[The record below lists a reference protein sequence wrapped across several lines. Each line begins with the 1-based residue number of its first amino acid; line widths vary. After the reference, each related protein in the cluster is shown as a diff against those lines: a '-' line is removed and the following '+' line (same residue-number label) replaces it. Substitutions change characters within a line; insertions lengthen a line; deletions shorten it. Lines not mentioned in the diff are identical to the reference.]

1 MKLKRRTIS
10 AITAATFA
18 ASVLAGCSGS
28 GGDGGGKSKG
38 DAGGASQQPGKEV
51 VLRVWGPHDFMKGD
65 ESPGQQMVKIFN
77 EKYKGSIRVEMK
89 YMPWAEY
96 NTAIQAAVT
105 SNDLPD
111 IFNLPQNIDF
121 QQVVASKWIRPLDG
135 LVSDAWK
142 KQFYDGAFAEG
153 VNVIGGK
160 TYTWPIFGPQ
170 LNQLLYYN
178 KDVLKNAGLDPEK
191 PPKTWDE
198 LRSMAKT
205 VTEKGKGDIFGAVF
219 AMAENGYATNT
230 VTGFAAGINNLEA
243 SINGFNYKTGA
254 YTYGSKAISDSVKFI
269 LDLKKDG
276 SILPSAYNLK
286 HPEAGAL
293 FGQGKAAFLFDGRW
307 RMWLIKR
314 DTPDAKFGMAP
325 LPTPTGEPMIMHHT
339 LATNSGFM
347 VNDKTKYPEAVG
359 KFIEE
364 GLASDLFYERFMKS
378 GVALSPI
385 EKLNA
390 DKSKYPYPEYETFA
404 KLHQDL
410 LRLRPDPLVRNPE
423 VVKVLVEIGGMG
435 QPKIK
440 PSFNEILQA
449 IITGAEKDPDA
460 ALKQYNEKMTKGFKD
475 GLDKM
480 KQSGVKVEPGDF
492 SFSNWDPKK
501 DYTAKDYEAVKK

>member
-1 MKLKRRTIS
+1 MASSRKATAS
-10 AITAATFA
+10 ALAAFMLASA
-18 ASVLAGCSGS
+18 ALAGCTGGSGDGKPGSESGS
-28 GGDGGGKSKG
+28 AGKLG
-38 DAGGASQQPGKEV
+38 EKEAV
-51 VLRVWGPHDFMKGD
+51 IRVWGPHDFMKGD
-65 ESPGQQMVKIFN
+65 ESPGQMMVKAFN
-77 EKYKGSIRVEMK
+77 EKNKGKIRVEMK

-121 QQVVASKWIRPLDG
+121 QQVLSSKWIRPLDG
-135 LVSDAWK
+135 IVSDAWR
-142 KQFYDGAFAEG
+142 KQFYNGAFAEG

-178 KDVLKNAGLDPEK
+178 KDVLKNAGLDPDK

-205 VTEKGKGDIFGAVF
+205 VTEKGKGDVFGVVF
-219 AMAENGYATNT
+219 ALAENGYATNT
-230 VTGFAAGINNLEA
+230 VTGFAAGINNLE
-243 SINGFNYKTGA
+243 SGGFNYKTGT
-254 YTYGSKAISDSVKFI
+254 YTYDSKAISDSVKLI

-276 SILPSAYNLK
+276 SILPSSYNLK

-314 DTPDAKFGMAP
+314 DTPDAKYGMAA
-325 LPTPTGEPMIMHHT
+325 LPTPAGEPMIMHHT
-339 LATNSGFM
+339 LANNGGFM
-347 VNDKTKYPEAVG
+347 VSASTKYPEAVG

-364 GLASDLFYERFMKS
+364 GLASELFYEGFMKS
-378 GVALSPI
+378 GVGLSPI

-390 DKSKYPYPEYETFA
+390 DKSKYPYPEYEVFA
-404 KLHQDL
+404 KLHKDV
-410 LRLRPDPLVRNPE
+410 LRLRPDPAVRNPE
-423 VVKVLVEIGGMG
+423 ATKVLVEIGGMG

-440 PSFNEILQA
+440 PSFNELLQA
-449 IITGAEKDPDA
+449 IIMGAEKDPDS
-460 ALKQYNEKMTKGFKD
+460 ALRAYNEKMAKGFKD
-475 GLDKM
+475 GLEKV
-480 KQSGVKVEPGDF
+480 KQSGAKVDASDF
-492 SFSNWDPKK
+492 SFPNWDPKK
-501 DYTAKDYEAVKK
+501 DYTDQDYAALKK

>member
-1 MKLKRRTIS
+1 MIPKRKVWSS
-10 AITAATFA
+10 ALAAVTL
-18 ASVLAGCSGS
+18 ASAVLAGCSGGEGDSKEGS
-28 GGDGGGKSKG
+28 GGGTSSSGQE
-38 DAGGASQQPGKEV
+38 AV
-51 VLRVWGPHDFMKGD
+51 IRVWGPHDFMKGD

-77 EKYKGSIRVEMK
+77 EKNKGKIRVEMK

-111 IFNLPQNIDF
+111 IFNMPQNIDF

-135 LVSDAWK
+135 LVTDTWK
-142 KQFYDGAFAEG
+142 KQFYAGAFSEG

-160 TYTWPIFGPQ
+160 TYTWPIFGPVM
-170 LNQLLYYN
+170 NQLLYYN

-205 VTEKGKGDIFGAVF
+205 VTDKGKGDVFGVVF

-230 VTGFAAGINNLEA
+230 VTGFASGIQTLDAN
-243 SINGFNYKTGA
+243 INGFNYKTGS
-254 YTYGSKAISDSVKFI
+254 YTYDSKSISDSVKFL

-276 SILPSAYNLK
+276 SILPSSYNLK

-314 DTPDAKFGMAP
+314 DTPDAKFGMAA
-325 LPTPTGEPMIMHHT
+325 LPTPKGEPMIMHHT
-339 LATNSGFM
+339 LASNGGFM
-347 VNDKTKYPEAVG
+347 VSANTKHPEAVG

-364 GLASDLFYERFMKS
+364 GLASELFYERFMKS

-390 DKSKYPYPEYETFA
+390 DKSKYPYPEYEAFV
-404 KLHQDL
+404 KLHQEV
-410 LRLRPDPLVRNPE
+410 LRLRPDPAVRNPE
-423 VVKVLVEIGGMG
+423 AVKVLAEIGGMG

-449 IITGAEKDPDA
+449 IITGAEKDPDG
-460 ALKQYNEKMTKGFKD
+460 ALKQYNEKMTKGFKE
-475 GLDKM
+475 GLEKV
-480 KQSGVKVEPGDF
+480 KQGGAKVDSGDF
-492 SFSNWDPKK
+492 VFPNWDPMK
-501 DYTAKDYEAVKK
+501 DFTDKDYEALKK

>member
-1 MKLKRRTIS
+1 MMMKRKSLT
-10 AITAATFA
+10 TALA
-18 ASVLAGCSGS
+18 AVTLLSTVLAGCSG
-28 GGDGGGKSKG
+28 GNGDASKG
-38 DAGGASQQPGKEV
+38 EAGGTTQPSDKEV

-77 EKYKGSIRVEMK
+77 EKNKGKIRVEMK

-111 IFNLPQNIDF
+111 IFNMPQNIDF
-121 QQVVASKWIRPLDG
+121 QQVVSSKWIRPLDG
-135 LVSDAWK
+135 LVTDAWK
-142 KQFYDGAFAEG
+142 KQFYNGAFAEG

-205 VTEKGKGDIFGAVF
+205 VTEKGKGDVFGAVF

-230 VTGFAAGINNLEA
+230 VTGFAEGVNTLDAP
-243 SINGFNYKTGA
+243 GFNYKTGT
-254 YTYGSKAISDSVKFI
+254 YTYDSKAISDSVKFV

-276 SILPSAYNLK
+276 SILPSSYNLK

-314 DTPDAKFGMAP
+314 DTPDAKFGMAA
-325 LPTPTGEPMIMHHT
+325 LPTPTGEPMVMHHT
-339 LATNSGFM
+339 LANNGGFM
-347 VNDKTKYPEAVG
+347 VSAKTKYPEAVG

-364 GLASDLFYERFMKS
+364 GLASELFYERFMKS
-378 GVALSPI
+378 GVALTPI

-390 DKSKYPYPEYETFA
+390 DKTKYPYPEYEAFA
-404 KLHQDL
+404 KLHQDI
-410 LRLRPDPLVRNPE
+410 LRLRPDPSVRNPE
-423 VVKVLVEIGGMG
+423 AVKVLAEIGGMG

-449 IITGAEKDPDA
+449 IITGAEKDPDG
-460 ALKQYNEKMTKGFKD
+460 ALKQYNEKMAKGFKD
-475 GLDKM
+475 GLEKM
-480 KQSGVKVEPGDF
+480 KQGGAKVEAGDF
-492 SFSNWDPKK
+492 GFQNWNPLK
-501 DYTAKDYEAVKK
+501 DYTDKDYEALKK

>member
-1 MKLKRRTIS
+1 MGSKRNRWTS
-10 AITAATFA
+10 LAATIA
-18 ASVLAGCSGS
+18 LGSVLVAGCS
-28 GGDGGGKSKG
+28 DGASKQA
-38 DAGGASQQPGKEV
+38 DHAANAGGEAIV
-51 VLRVWGPHDFMKGD
+51 RIWGPHDFMKGD
-65 ESPGQQMVKIFN
+65 ESPGQQTVKLFN
-77 EKYKGSIRVEMK
+77 ERHKGKIRVEMK

-111 IFNLPQNIDF
+111 IFNMPQNIDF
-121 QQVVASKWIRPLDG
+121 QQVLASKWIRPLDG
-135 LVSDAWK
+135 LVSDKWK
-142 KQFYDGAFAEG
+142 SQFYSGAFAEG
-153 VNVIGGK
+153 VNVIDGK

-191 PPKTWDE
+191 PPRTWDE

-205 VTEKGKGDIFGAVF
+205 VTEKGKGDVFGVVF
-219 AMAENGYATNT
+219 ALAENGYASNT
-230 VTGFAAGINNLEA
+230 VTGLAAGIDNLT
-243 SINGFNYKTGA
+243 SSGFNYKIGA
-254 YTYGSKAISDSVKFI
+254 YAYDSKAISDSLKFI

-276 SILPSAYNLK
+276 SILPSAYSLK

-325 LPTPTGEPMIMHHT
+325 LPTPTGEPIVMHHT
-339 LATNSGFM
+339 LANNGGFL
-347 VNDKTKYPEAVG
+347 VSANTKYPEAVG
-359 KFIEE
+359 TFIEE
-364 GLASDLFYERFMKS
+364 GLASELFYERFMKS
-378 GVALSPI
+378 GVALAPI

-404 KLHQDL
+404 KLHRDV
-410 LRLRPDPLVRNPE
+410 LRLRPDPAVRNPE
-423 VVKVLVEIGGMG
+423 VAKALAEIGGMG

-449 IITGAEKDPDA
+449 VITGAEKDPDG
-460 ALKQYNEKMTKGFKD
+460 ALKQYNEKMAKGFKE
-475 GLDKM
+475 GVDKV
-480 KQSGVKVEPGDF
+480 KQGGAKVETGDF
-492 SFSNWDPKK
+492 GFPNWDADK
-501 DYTAKDYEAVKK
+501 DYTTQDYEALKK